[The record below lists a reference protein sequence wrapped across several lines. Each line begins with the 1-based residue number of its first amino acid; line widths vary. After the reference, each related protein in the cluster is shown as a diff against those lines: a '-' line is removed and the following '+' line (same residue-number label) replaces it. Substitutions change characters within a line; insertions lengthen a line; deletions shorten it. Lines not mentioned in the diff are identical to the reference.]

1 MAAPRRA
8 PKARA
13 VPRQKK
19 TPSKKLKSLNSMFLL
34 KTLVGFDSLFFG
46 FETANIPTLFVE
58 RGPDD
63 VAVELALPVHFE
75 NTLFFILF
83 PIH

>member
-1 MAAPRRA
+1 
-8 PKARA
+8 
-13 VPRQKK
+13 
-19 TPSKKLKSLNSMFLL
+19 MFLL

-46 FETANIPTLFVE
+46 FETANIPTLFVQ

-75 NTLFFILF
+75 NTLFFVRLPVHF
-83 PIH
+83 